1 MFKLF
6 FGINTYNKYL
16 FRIHTGKQH
25 IIHISDLNID
35 SLDNDQFT
43 IVKNEIT
50 AVLTYGELLC
60 DLYFQ
65 FKISNKPLEGRYKLV
80 FFFISKT
87 LLTHIVICVT
97 MIIFNNTSVHLF
109 LKYIW
114 RRLLFIMDG

>member
-16 FRIHTGKQH
+16 LRIHTGKQH

-80 FFFISKT
+80 FFY
-87 LLTHIVICVT
+87 
-97 MIIFNNTSVHLF
+97 
-109 LKYIW
+109 LKNITYTYCN
-114 RRLLFIMDG
+114 LCNYDHF